1 MPITSLVPAK
11 ITRPGS
17 APLLH
22 RVLFLAA
29 ILVPGLSRLEAQTP
43 GIIPLA
49 APQLWQRVEFRV
61 EHAPVAKNC
70 FDPDLI
76 RLDATFTTPSGRS
89 LTVPAFW
96 YQDFSRALTNGAE
109 VLTPA
114 GAPQWRIRFTP
125 TEPGDYTLSLSIQT
139 NDVSAGKPAAIHFNV
154 PVAQPSGQRGYVRIA
169 PDKRYFE
176 TTDGRPLRLVGANV
190 CWGENQGTF
199 NYDAWFGSMRNAGEN
214 FARLWLAPWF
224 MGLEHMPGR
233 LNNYDL
239 RSAWQ
244 LDYIF
249 DLADQSGMYLL
260 LCFDHH
266 GMFQTNSRNWGGSNN
281 FWNTN
286 AYNQINGG
294 PCEKPNDFFTN
305 ATARTIYEKRLR
317 YLIGR
322 YGYSPRLLAWQFFN
336 EIDNVFNTTL
346 TGDDVVAWHREMGQ
360 WLHAHDPYG
369 HLVTTS
375 LTGGSERPEIWS
387 LPEMD
392 FSVYHSYNESAPG
405 KGAATLA
412 RSFVK
417 DYGKPMMIGEF
428 GVDSRSWNIASDPYL
443 RGFRQAL
450 WGGAL
455 GGSVGTAMPWWWQ
468 DMHKDDV
475 YPLFAVINGIL
486 RSAGWQEGVWAPVD
500 FVSAGG
506 PPTDLARAIPNGEL
520 FNAQPTLNSAWRL
533 QRKLSGKLALADRL
547 AADQA
552 SQSLMTYLLGRH
564 DAEFQHPFRI
574 TAFFG
579 EKAKL
584 VLHVK
589 TVHSDAELI
598 VRVDGTEVLHTNFIR
613 AAGVN
618 ATYLSPRQQT
628 VRNYFIRAADATATY
643 RDINRDFTVNLSPGK
658 RVIEIAN
665 DAGADWILIDSLKF
679 EQVLPAEFAGGWHFA
694 PEAVGLRSEKKAVLY
709 VYSPWVVY
717 PAGALR
723 YHPPLLADQFVKL
736 ADWPAGKFS
745 ARWFDP
751 CTGEVA
757 GTTEGTTEAATL
769 TLTIPPFRDDLAAIV
784 TPAAIQS
791 QVFQ

>member
-1 MPITSLVPAK
+1 MLTELIAAFK
-11 ITRPGS
+11 KAARPMSGQS
-17 APLLH
+17 FH
-22 RVLFLAA
+22 GVLFFAA
-29 ILVPGLSRLEAQTP
+29 ILVLGLNRLEAQTP
-43 GIIPLA
+43 EIIPLA
-49 APQLWQRVEFRV
+49 APQLWQRAEFRV
-61 EHAPVAKNC
+61 EHAPVATNC

-76 RLDATFTTPSGRS
+76 RLDATFTPPSGRS

-96 YQDFSRALTNGAE
+96 YQDFSCALTNGVE

-125 TEPGDYTLSLSIQT
+125 TEPGDYTLSLNIQT
-139 NDVSAGKPAAIHFNV
+139 NGVAAGKPITTRFNV
-154 PVAQPSGQRGYVRIA
+154 PVARAAGQRGYVRVG

-176 TTDGRPLRLVGANV
+176 TSDGRPLRLVGANV

-199 NYDAWFGSMRNAGEN
+199 NYDVWFGSMRNAGEN
-214 FARLWLAPWF
+214 FARLWMSPWF

-244 LDYIF
+244 LDYVF
-249 DLADQSGMYLL
+249 DLADQNGMYLL

-266 GMFQTNSRNWGGSNN
+266 GMFQINNKNWGGSNN
-281 FWNTN
+281 FWKTN

-294 PCEKPNDFFTN
+294 PCGKPDDFFTN
-305 ATARTIYEKRLR
+305 AQARTIYEKRLR

-346 TGDDVVAWHREMGQ
+346 NGDDVVAWHRDLGQ

-405 KGAATLA
+405 KGAATLG
-412 RSFVK
+412 RSFLK
-417 DYGKPMMIGEF
+417 DYGKPMMIEEF
-428 GVDSRSWNIASDPYL
+428 GVDARSWDIASDPYL

-455 GGSVGTAMPWWWQ
+455 GGSVGTAMSWWWQ
-468 DMHKDDV
+468 DIHQDDV
-475 YPLFAVINGIL
+475 YPLYAALNGIL
-486 RSAGWQEGVWAPVD
+486 RNAGWQDGEWTPVD

-506 PPTDLARAIPNGEL
+506 PPTDLARAIPNGEP
-520 FNAQPTLNSAWRL
+520 FNAQLTLNSAWRL
-533 QRKLSGKLALADRL
+533 QRKLSGQLALADSL

-564 DAEFQHPFRI
+564 DAEYQHPYRI

-589 TVHSDAELI
+589 TVFSDAELV
-598 VRVDGTEVLHTNFIR
+598 VRVDGKEVLHTNFVQ
-613 AAGVN
+613 ASGV
-618 ATYLSPRQQT
+618 TT
-628 VRNYFIRAADATATY
+628 TY
-643 RDINRDFTVNLSPGK
+643 RDVNQDFTVDLAPGK

-694 PEAVGLRSEKKAVLY
+694 PEAVGLRGEKKAVLY

-723 YHPPLLADQFVKL
+723 YNPPLLAGQIIKL

-751 CTGEVA
+751 RTGEAV
-757 GTTEGTTEAATL
+757 GTTEGTTHDATL
-769 TLTIPPFRDDLAAIV
+769 TLTVPPFRDDLAVIV
-784 TPAAIQS
+784 TPASIERS
-791 QVFQ
+791 GK